1 MTAFAAPTT
10 ETAVT
15 EAVRAAN
22 SQNTAVQI
30 IAGGTRGRI
39 GSLRSGYECL
49 DVSGVAG
56 ITRYEPGALTLEAK
70 AGTPI
75 VQIEAALEAENQMLA
90 F

>member
-1 MTAFAAPTT
+1 MPQTLSLQKENAMTAFAAPTT

-30 IAGGTRGRI
+30 IAGGTRGHI
-39 GSLRSGYECL
+39 GSLRSRYETL

-56 ITRYEPGALTLEAK
+56 IPR
-70 AGTPI
+70 
-75 VQIEAALEAENQMLA
+75 
-90 F
+90 